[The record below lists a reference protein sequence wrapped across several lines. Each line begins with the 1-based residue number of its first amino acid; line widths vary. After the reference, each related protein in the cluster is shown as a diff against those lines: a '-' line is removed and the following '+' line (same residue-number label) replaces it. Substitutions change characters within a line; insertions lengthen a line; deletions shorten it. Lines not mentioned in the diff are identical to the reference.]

1 MPAPGLCAF
10 SNKRKFFLLS
20 SLLSQAGPAARMGAG
35 LVLSQRGDWGP
46 LSGRGTRSLTLG
58 CPLGNLPCYLSRRG
72 KEGGRN
78 RSRAALLLAL
88 YPKWTP
94 SGYCSSLST
103 LGLPEIHSPRSDR
116 FPLSFVLLPRD
127 LGKTEMPSLCPDPVP
142 SEEGR

>member
-1 MPAPGLCAF
+1 MGVTDDVP
-10 SNKRKFFLLS
+10 LS
-20 SLLSQAGPAARMGAG
+20 SSLCT
-35 LVLSQRGDWGP
+35 
-46 LSGRGTRSLTLG
+46 LSG
-58 CPLGNLPCYLSRRG
+58 P
-72 KEGGRN
+72 
-78 RSRAALLLAL
+78 
-88 YPKWTP
+88 P